1 MKRRQLAKMGSVLGY
16 AHFYIA
22 IFAMLG
28 KIASWIDHY
37 ALNML
42 VLRIM

>member
-1 MKRRQLAKMGSVLGY
+1 MGSVLGN
-16 AHFYIA
+16 AHFRIA
-22 IFAMLG
+22 IFAMFG
-28 KIASWIDHY
+28 KLPAWLDRY